1 MGPSHLLN
9 TLLSLLAKAPNPDS
23 NHVVHQHSIVS
34 VMRPTE
40 PKCSLQC
47 DTDIRHTKGKSTRYQ
62 QMRNRTHVQQ
72 AQVDAALIAT
82 ARAPFTQG
90 LGLENVNVETPRG
103 FIPVDKRMRVI
114 ESKGEVVP
122 YLYCIGNA
130 NGKMMLAH
138 AASAHGISVVEQVSG
153 KDHVLNHLSIPA
165 ACFSHPEISM
175 VGLTEAVEMV
185 EENTICVAAILGS
198 TLNGEF
204 KDVKFLNDLL
214 VEKNAE
220 KGWDTPTHVEA
231 ASGGFITPFLYPE
244 LEWDFRLPLV
254 GDLDEQDLPDE
265 LIFHINYLGADQ
277 PTFTLNFSKVSK
289 DRVRCPRE
297 KINMQGI
304 TTDKTR
310 SANVEDGVLNN
321 NNNINN
327 NNNNMDLTGS
337 SPLTQTGMVDFV
349 PGRTVIDDAQR
360 KRGWQMRFIVKRIQK
375 FSMTQDIKARAD
387 VHIFNRI
394 SFAIAKGINKDC
406 TVADKLQFSVTS
418 SLRRSVR
425 GGVESSQ
432 LALLQTYIEGT
443 LLSNMEDRWVWDLNG
458 ECVFRVKDVRILL
471 DECFLPKAPTAT
483 RWVKYVPI
491 KINVFAW
498 KVFLDRLPTRSNL
511 QHRGVLVSD
520 LLCPLC
526 SSAQEDSSHLFFS
539 CRLAT
544 DIVRLVCRWWN
555 LSWTPLGSY
564 ADWLNW
570 FNSIRL
576 SSRVK
581 DLLEG
586 VLYITW
592 WSVWM
597 FRNQLLFSS
606 KAPRKEVIFDDIV
619 SRSFT
624 WCLSRCSNG
633 FWVML
638 SNEGLLPQL
647 CYNLCDPV
655 VLTCQIGIE
664 SLVLGKM
671 EDLLYVK
678 DYYLPVFTTEKPE
691 NKTDA
696 EWTILHRQGIINQL
710 ASFVPTLSTR
720 CVITQPWNWLKA
732 CWSGKDVSIPSL
744 RVFGCEAFCI
754 FLKMKIKLDVNT
766 KPCVFL
772 GYGQDEFGY
781 RLYDPVQ
788 KRLVRSRDVVFE
800 EDQTLKD
807 VENAERET
815 IPQHN
820 DDLIDLDPSNQT
832 LDEDVILITVPD
844 MPPFLLLRRSTRDHH
859 PSTRYS
865 AHEYVLLTDG
875 GKPECYAEA
884 MKDEHKKEWFEA
896 MEDEMNSLHENN
908 TFELV
913 KLPKGKRALKN
924 KWVYKLK
931 TEEHTSR
938 PRYKA
943 RLVVKGF
950 SQKRGIDFD
959 EIFSPVVKMGSIR
972 VVLGL
977 AASLDLE
984 VEQMDVKTAF
994 LHGDLDKEIYM
1005 EQPEGFQVKGKEGY
1019 VCRLQKSL
1027 YGLKQAP
1034 RQWYKKFESVIGK
1047 QGYRKTSSDHCV
1059 FFQKF
1064 GDDDFIILLLYVD
1077 DMLIVGKNIGRIAQ
1091 LKRDLSKSFSMKDL
1105 GPAKQIIG
1113 IRIFRDRGAKK
1124 LHISQEQYIE
1134 KVLCR
1139 FNMDKAKVVSSPLTT
1154 NFKLTDKDCPSSKK
1168 NIEKMDR
1175 VPYASAVGSLMYA
1188 MVCTR
1193 PDLAHAVGVVSRFLS
1208 NPGKKHWEAVKWIFR
1223 YLRGTSKLGI
1233 TFGNGKP
1240 MLVGFTDSDMAGNK
1254 DNMKSTSGYL
1264 MTFAGGAVSWQ
1275 SRLQKC
1281 VALSTTEAEYM
1292 AATEA
1297 CKELLWLKRFLQE
1310 LGFKQQRYAVL
1321 CDNQSAIHLA
1331 KNSMFHKRTK
1341 HIDIRYHWIRD
1352 AIEDGMFELN
1362 KVHTDDNASDMLTK
1376 AVAREKLKVCCSIA
1390 GMANSS
1396 S

>member
-1 MGPSHLLN
+1 MMRLKYTDGSPITDHL
-9 TLLSLLAKAPNPDS
+9 
-23 NHVVHQHSIVS
+23 
-34 VMRPTE
+34 
-40 PKCSLQC
+40 
-47 DTDIRHTKGKSTRYQ
+47 
-62 QMRNRTHVQQ
+62 
-72 AQVDAALIAT
+72 
-82 ARAPFTQG
+82 
-90 LGLENVNVETPRG
+90 
-103 FIPVDKRMRVI
+103 
-114 ESKGEVVP
+114 
-122 YLYCIGNA
+122 NA
-130 NGKMMLAH
+130 
-138 AASAHGISVVEQVSG
+138 
-153 KDHVLNHLSIPA
+153 
-165 ACFSHPEISM
+165 F
-175 VGLTEAVEMV
+175 
-185 EENTICVAAILGS
+185 
-198 TLNGEF
+198 
-204 KDVKFLNDLL
+204 
-214 VEKNAE
+214 
-220 KGWDTPTHVEA
+220 
-231 ASGGFITPFLYPE
+231 
-244 LEWDFRLPLV
+244 
-254 GDLDEQDLPDE
+254 
-265 LIFHINYLGADQ
+265 
-277 PTFTLNFSKVSK
+277 
-289 DRVRCPRE
+289 
-297 KINMQGI
+297 
-304 TTDKTR
+304 
-310 SANVEDGVLNN
+310 
-321 NNNINN
+321 
-327 NNNNMDLTGS
+327 
-337 SPLTQTGMVDFV
+337 
-349 PGRTVIDDAQR
+349 
-360 KRGWQMRFIVKRIQK
+360 
-375 FSMTQDIKARAD
+375 
-387 VHIFNRI
+387 
-394 SFAIAKGINKDC
+394 
-406 TVADKLQFSVTS
+406 
-418 SLRRSVR
+418 
-425 GGVESSQ
+425 
-432 LALLQTYIEGT
+432 
-443 LLSNMEDRWVWDLNG
+443 
-458 ECVFRVKDVRILL
+458 
-471 DECFLPKAPTAT
+471 
-483 RWVKYVPI
+483 
-491 KINVFAW
+491 
-498 KVFLDRLPTRSNL
+498 
-511 QHRGVLVSD
+511 
-520 LLCPLC
+520 
-526 SSAQEDSSHLFFS
+526 
-539 CRLAT
+539 
-544 DIVRLVCRWWN
+544 
-555 LSWTPLGSY
+555 
-564 ADWLNW
+564 
-570 FNSIRL
+570 
-576 SSRVK
+576 
-581 DLLEG
+581 
-586 VLYITW
+586 
-592 WSVWM
+592 
-597 FRNQLLFSS
+597 
-606 KAPRKEVIFDDIV
+606 
-619 SRSFT
+619 
-624 WCLSRCSNG
+624 
-633 FWVML
+633 
-638 SNEGLLPQL
+638 
-647 CYNLCDPV
+647 
-655 VLTCQIGIE
+655 
-664 SLVLGKM
+664 
-671 EDLLYVK
+671 
-678 DYYLPVFTTEKPE
+678 
-691 NKTDA
+691 
-696 EWTILHRQGIINQL
+696 QGIINQL
-710 ASFVPTLSTR
+710 AGMGIKFEDEIQGLWLLGTLPDTWETFRTSLSNSAPDG
-720 CVITQPWNWLKA
+720 VITMELAKGSILNEETRRKSQGSSSQSDVLVTERRGRSQSRGPSNRGNHRSSSSKGKFADVECYHCHKKGHTMKFCRQLKKENKKKNYNNQKNKHKKDDDGDDNTEVNTTTDEFFVCYDYDMVNLA
-732 CWSGKDVSIPSL
+732 NDDSSWILDSGATCHVATRKDYYSSYTPGDFGVVRMGNTGLSRIAGIGDICLKFDTGMELVLHNVKHVPDMRLNIISTGLLDEDGYHNSSGNGLWKVTLGSLIVARGKRESKLYMTHPKISKSIVNVVDNDDMTELWHKRLGHMSEKGMSILSKNNVLSGVHDINLKKCSHCLAGKQTRLAFKSRSPFRMENILDLVHSDVCGPMKTKTLGGCSYFITFIDDHSRKGEALNTAVHVINLTHCVPLHFDVPDRVWSGKDVSYRHL
-744 RVFGCEAFCI
+744 RVFRCKAFVHI
-754 FLKMKIKLDVNT
+754 PKDERSKLDVKT
-766 KPCVFL
+766 KPCMFL
-772 GYGQDEFGY
+772 GYGQDEFRY
-781 RLYDPVQ
+781 RLYDLVQ
-788 KRLVRSRDVVFE
+788 KRLVRSRDVVLE

-807 VENAERET
+807 VENDERET

-820 DDLIDLDPSNQT
+820 DDLIDLDPVPPKHFDSQFGDDIQNDEEQGADDVDAQEQPN
-832 LDEDVILITVPD
+832 LDEDVHPELPVPD
-844 MPPFLLLRRSTRDHH
+844 MPPFLPLRRSTRDHH

-875 GKPECYAEA
+875 GEPECYAEA
-884 MKDEHKKEWFEA
+884 MEDEHKKEWFEA

-1005 EQPEGFQVKGKEGY
+1005 EQPEGFQVKGKEDY

-1240 MLVGFTDSDMAGNK
+1240 MIVSFTDSDMAGNK

-1264 MTFAGGAVSWQ
+1264 MTFARGTVSWQ

-1292 AATEA
+1292 ATTEA

-1310 LGFKQQRYAVL
+1310 FGFKQQRYAVL

-1376 AVAREKLKVCCSIA
+1376 AVAKEKLKVCCWIA

>member
-1 MGPSHLLN
+1 MEAN
-9 TLLSLLAKAPNPDS
+9 TGRM
-23 NHVVHQHSIVS
+23 VS
-34 VMRPTE
+34 
-40 PKCSLQC
+40 
-47 DTDIRHTKGKSTRYQ
+47 
-62 QMRNRTHVQQ
+62 
-72 AQVDAALIAT
+72 
-82 ARAPFTQG
+82 
-90 LGLENVNVETPRG
+90 
-103 FIPVDKRMRVI
+103 
-114 ESKGEVVP
+114 
-122 YLYCIGNA
+122 
-130 NGKMMLAH
+130 
-138 AASAHGISVVEQVSG
+138 
-153 KDHVLNHLSIPA
+153 
-165 ACFSHPEISM
+165 
-175 VGLTEAVEMV
+175 
-185 EENTICVAAILGS
+185 
-198 TLNGEF
+198 LNGS
-204 KDVKFLNDLL
+204 NY
-214 VEKNAE
+214 
-220 KGWDTPTHVEA
+220 HV
-231 ASGGFITPFLYPE
+231 
-244 LEWDFRLPLV
+244 
-254 GDLDEQDLPDE
+254 
-265 LIFHINYLGADQ
+265 
-277 PTFTLNFSKVSK
+277 
-289 DRVRCPRE
+289 
-297 KINMQGI
+297 
-304 TTDKTR
+304 
-310 SANVEDGVLNN
+310 
-321 NNNINN
+321 
-327 NNNNMDLTGS
+327 
-337 SPLTQTGMVDFV
+337 
-349 PGRTVIDDAQR
+349 
-360 KRGWQMRFIVKRIQK
+360 
-375 FSMTQDIKARAD
+375 
-387 VHIFNRI
+387 
-394 SFAIAKGINKDC
+394 
-406 TVADKLQFSVTS
+406 
-418 SLRRSVR
+418 
-425 GGVESSQ
+425 
-432 LALLQTYIEGT
+432 
-443 LLSNMEDRWVWDLNG
+443 
-458 ECVFRVKDVRILL
+458 
-471 DECFLPKAPTAT
+471 
-483 RWVKYVPI
+483 
-491 KINVFAW
+491 W
-498 KVFLDRLPTRSNL
+498 K
-511 QHRGVLVSD
+511 
-520 LLCPLC
+520 
-526 SSAQEDSSHLFFS
+526 
-539 CRLAT
+539 
-544 DIVRLVCRWWN
+544 
-555 LSWTPLGSY
+555 
-564 ADWLNW
+564 
-570 FNSIRL
+570 
-576 SSRVK
+576 
-581 DLLEG
+581 
-586 VLYITW
+586 
-592 WSVWM
+592 
-597 FRNQLLFSS
+597 
-606 KAPRKEVIFDDIV
+606 
-619 SRSFT
+619 
-624 WCLSRCSNG
+624 
-633 FWVML
+633 
-638 SNEGLLPQL
+638 
-647 CYNLCDPV
+647 
-655 VLTCQIGIE
+655 
-664 SLVLGKM
+664 GKM

-678 DYYLPVFTTEKPE
+678 DYYLPVFTTKKSE
-691 NKTDA
+691 NKTYA
-696 EWTILHRQGIINQL
+696 EWTILHRQVCGYIRQWVDDNVLNHICEETHARTLWNKLEQLYARKTRNNKLFLIKQMMRLKYTDGSPITDHLNAFQGIINQL
-710 ASFVPTLSTR
+710 AGMGIKFEDEIQGLWLLGSILNEETRRKSQGSSSQSDVLVIERRRRSQSRGTSNRGDFGVVRMGNTGLSRIAGIGDICLKFDTGMELVLHNVKHVPDMRLNIIST
-720 CVITQPWNWLKA
+720 
-732 CWSGKDVSIPSL
+732 
-744 RVFGCEAFCI
+744 I
-754 FLKMKIKLDVNT
+754 FLMNMTMDDMTEFKAYREKLGHKSEKGMSNLSKKECVLLHQKTPPKTPRLNGLAKWMNRTLVERARCLLSHAGLPASFWGEALNTAIHASVHIPKDERSKLDVKG

-788 KRLVRSRDVVFE
+788 KKLVRSRDVVFE
-800 EDQTLKD
+800 EDLTLKD
-807 VENAERET
+807 LEKAERET
-815 IPQHN
+815 VPQHN
-820 DDLIDLDPSNQT
+820 DDLIDLDPVPPKHFDSQFGDDIQNDEEQGADDVDAQEQPN
-832 LDEDVILITVPD
+832 LDEDVNPELPVLD
-844 MPPFLLLRRSTRDHH
+844 MPSFLPLRRSTRDHH

-865 AHEYVLLTDG
+865 AHEYVYLLMGESPSVMQKLWKMNT
-875 GKPECYAEA
+875 
-884 MKDEHKKEWFEA
+884 KKWFES

-908 TFELV
+908 TFKLV
-913 KLPKGKRALKN
+913 KLPKDKRALKN

-1005 EQPEGFQVKGKEGY
+1005 EQPEGFQVKGKEDY

-1292 AATEA
+1292 AATKA

-1310 LGFKQQRYAVL
+1310 LGFKQQRYAVIYN
-1321 CDNQSAIHLA
+1321 NQSAIHLA

-1376 AVAREKLKVCCSIA
+1376 AVAREKLKAWKSVFIPGNIA
-1390 GMANSS
+1390 SYLVIFFLSYSLIVAIYLDA
-1396 S
+1396 

>member
-1 MGPSHLLN
+1 MSILSKKNVLSGMHDINLKKRSHRLAGKQTRLAFKSRSPFRMEKILDLVHSDVCGSMKTK
-9 TLLSLLAKAPNPDS
+9 TLGGCSYFVTFIDDHSRKAGKKL
-23 NHVVHQHSIVS
+23 
-34 VMRPTE
+34 
-40 PKCSLQC
+40 KCIR
-47 DTDIRHTKGKSTRYQ
+47 TDNGER
-62 QMRNRTHVQQ
+62 MNRT
-72 AQVDAALIAT
+72 
-82 ARAPFTQG
+82 
-90 LGLENVNVETPRG
+90 
-103 FIPVDKRMRVI
+103 
-114 ESKGEVVP
+114 
-122 YLYCIGNA
+122 
-130 NGKMMLAH
+130 
-138 AASAHGISVVEQVSG
+138 
-153 KDHVLNHLSIPA
+153 
-165 ACFSHPEISM
+165 
-175 VGLTEAVEMV
+175 
-185 EENTICVAAILGS
+185 
-198 TLNGEF
+198 
-204 KDVKFLNDLL
+204 L
-214 VEKNAE
+214 VE
-220 KGWDTPTHVEA
+220 
-231 ASGGFITPFLYPE
+231 
-244 LEWDFRLPLV
+244 
-254 GDLDEQDLPDE
+254 
-265 LIFHINYLGADQ
+265 
-277 PTFTLNFSKVSK
+277 
-289 DRVRCPRE
+289 RVRCLLSHAGLPASFLGE
-297 KINMQGI
+297 
-304 TTDKTR
+304 
-310 SANVEDGVLNN
+310 ALN
-321 NNNINN
+321 
-327 NNNNMDLTGS
+327 TAAS
-337 SPLTQTGMVDFV
+337 
-349 PGRTVIDDAQR
+349 
-360 KRGWQMRFIVKRIQK
+360 
-375 FSMTQDIKARAD
+375 
-387 VHIFNRI
+387 VHIP
-394 SFAIAKGINKDC
+394 KD
-406 TVADKLQFSVTS
+406 K
-418 SLRRSVR
+418 RS
-425 GGVESSQ
+425 
-432 LALLQTYIEGT
+432 
-443 LLSNMEDRWVWDLNG
+443 
-458 ECVFRVKDVRILL
+458 
-471 DECFLPKAPTAT
+471 
-483 RWVKYVPI
+483 
-491 KINVFAW
+491 
-498 KVFLDRLPTRSNL
+498 
-511 QHRGVLVSD
+511 
-520 LLCPLC
+520 
-526 SSAQEDSSHLFFS
+526 
-539 CRLAT
+539 
-544 DIVRLVCRWWN
+544 
-555 LSWTPLGSY
+555 
-564 ADWLNW
+564 
-570 FNSIRL
+570 
-576 SSRVK
+576 
-581 DLLEG
+581 
-586 VLYITW
+586 
-592 WSVWM
+592 
-597 FRNQLLFSS
+597 
-606 KAPRKEVIFDDIV
+606 
-619 SRSFT
+619 
-624 WCLSRCSNG
+624 
-633 FWVML
+633 
-638 SNEGLLPQL
+638 
-647 CYNLCDPV
+647 
-655 VLTCQIGIE
+655 
-664 SLVLGKM
+664 
-671 EDLLYVK
+671 
-678 DYYLPVFTTEKPE
+678 
-691 NKTDA
+691 
-696 EWTILHRQGIINQL
+696 
-710 ASFVPTLSTR
+710 
-720 CVITQPWNWLKA
+720 
-732 CWSGKDVSIPSL
+732 
-744 RVFGCEAFCI
+744 
-754 FLKMKIKLDVNT
+754 KLDVKG

-788 KRLVRSRDVVFE
+788 KKLVRSRDVFGDDIQNDE
-800 EDQTLKD
+800 EQGADD
-807 VENAERET
+807 VDAQEQPN
-815 IPQHN
+815 
-820 DDLIDLDPSNQT
+820 
-832 LDEDVILITVPD
+832 LDEDVHPELPVPY
-844 MPPFLLLRRSTRDHH
+844 MPPFLPLRRSHH

-865 AHEYVLLTDG
+865 AHEYVLLTDEG
-875 GKPECYAEA
+875 EPECYVEA
-884 MKDEHKKEWFEA
+884 MEDEHKKEWFEA
-896 MEDEMNSLHENN
+896 MEDEINSLHENN

-924 KWVYKLK
+924 KWVYKLN

-943 RLVVKGF
+943 IFMVKGF

>member
-1 MGPSHLLN
+1 MEAN
-9 TLLSLLAKAPNPDS
+9 TSRM
-23 NHVVHQHSIVS
+23 VS
-34 VMRPTE
+34 
-40 PKCSLQC
+40 
-47 DTDIRHTKGKSTRYQ
+47 
-62 QMRNRTHVQQ
+62 
-72 AQVDAALIAT
+72 
-82 ARAPFTQG
+82 
-90 LGLENVNVETPRG
+90 
-103 FIPVDKRMRVI
+103 
-114 ESKGEVVP
+114 
-122 YLYCIGNA
+122 
-130 NGKMMLAH
+130 
-138 AASAHGISVVEQVSG
+138 
-153 KDHVLNHLSIPA
+153 
-165 ACFSHPEISM
+165 
-175 VGLTEAVEMV
+175 
-185 EENTICVAAILGS
+185 
-198 TLNGEF
+198 LNGS
-204 KDVKFLNDLL
+204 NY
-214 VEKNAE
+214 
-220 KGWDTPTHVEA
+220 HV
-231 ASGGFITPFLYPE
+231 
-244 LEWDFRLPLV
+244 
-254 GDLDEQDLPDE
+254 
-265 LIFHINYLGADQ
+265 
-277 PTFTLNFSKVSK
+277 
-289 DRVRCPRE
+289 
-297 KINMQGI
+297 
-304 TTDKTR
+304 
-310 SANVEDGVLNN
+310 
-321 NNNINN
+321 
-327 NNNNMDLTGS
+327 
-337 SPLTQTGMVDFV
+337 
-349 PGRTVIDDAQR
+349 
-360 KRGWQMRFIVKRIQK
+360 
-375 FSMTQDIKARAD
+375 
-387 VHIFNRI
+387 
-394 SFAIAKGINKDC
+394 
-406 TVADKLQFSVTS
+406 
-418 SLRRSVR
+418 
-425 GGVESSQ
+425 
-432 LALLQTYIEGT
+432 
-443 LLSNMEDRWVWDLNG
+443 
-458 ECVFRVKDVRILL
+458 
-471 DECFLPKAPTAT
+471 
-483 RWVKYVPI
+483 
-491 KINVFAW
+491 W
-498 KVFLDRLPTRSNL
+498 K
-511 QHRGVLVSD
+511 
-520 LLCPLC
+520 
-526 SSAQEDSSHLFFS
+526 
-539 CRLAT
+539 
-544 DIVRLVCRWWN
+544 
-555 LSWTPLGSY
+555 
-564 ADWLNW
+564 
-570 FNSIRL
+570 
-576 SSRVK
+576 
-581 DLLEG
+581 
-586 VLYITW
+586 
-592 WSVWM
+592 
-597 FRNQLLFSS
+597 
-606 KAPRKEVIFDDIV
+606 
-619 SRSFT
+619 
-624 WCLSRCSNG
+624 
-633 FWVML
+633 
-638 SNEGLLPQL
+638 
-647 CYNLCDPV
+647 
-655 VLTCQIGIE
+655 
-664 SLVLGKM
+664 GKM

-696 EWTILHRQGIINQL
+696 EWTILHRQETFRTSLSNYAPDGVITMELAKGSIMNEETRRKSKGSSSQLDVLVTERRGISQSKGLSNRGNHRSSSSKGKFADVECYLCHKRGHTMKFYKQLKKVNKKKNYNNQKNKHKKDDDGDDNTEVITTTDEFFVCYVYDKVNLANDDSSWILDSGATCHVATRKDYYSSYTPGDFGVVRMGNTRLSRIAGIGDICLKFDTGMELVLHNVKHVTNMRLNIISTGVLGEDGYHNSSGNGLWKVTLGSLIVARGKRESKLYMTHPKISKSIVNVVDNDDMTELWHKRLGHMSEKGMSILSKKNVLSGVHDINLKKCSHCLAGKQTRLAFKSRSPFRMENILDLVHSNVCGPMKTKDQVLDVFKQFHALVERQTWKKLKCIRTDNGGEYISPFDAYCREHGIQHQKTPLKTPQL
-710 ASFVPTLSTR
+710 NCLGERMNRTLVERVRCLISHAGLPASFWGEALNTAVHVINLTPCVPLHFDVPDR
-720 CVITQPWNWLKA
+720 V
-732 CWSGKDVSIPSL
+732 WSGKDVSYRHL
-744 RVFGCEAFCI
+744 RVFGCKASVHIPKDERS
-754 FLKMKIKLDVNT
+754 KLDVKG

-772 GYGQDEFGY
+772 GYGQDEFRY

-788 KRLVRSRDVVFE
+788 KKLVHSRDVVFE
-800 EDQTLKD
+800 EDLTLKD
-807 VENAERET
+807 VEKAERET

-820 DDLIDLDPSNQT
+820 DDLIDLDPVPPKHFDSQFGDDIQNDEEHDEEQGADDVDAQEQPN
-832 LDEDVILITVPD
+832 LDEDVHPELPVPD
-844 MPPFLLLRRSTRDHH
+844 MPPFLPLRRSTRDHH

-875 GKPECYAEA
+875 GEPECYAEA
-884 MKDEHKKEWFEA
+884 MEDEHKKEWFEA